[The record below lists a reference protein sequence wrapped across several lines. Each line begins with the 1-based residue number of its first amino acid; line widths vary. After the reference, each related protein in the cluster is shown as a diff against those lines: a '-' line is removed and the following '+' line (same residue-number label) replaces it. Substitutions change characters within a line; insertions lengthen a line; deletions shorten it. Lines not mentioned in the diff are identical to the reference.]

1 MLDTFSFTN
10 QQSIQTK
17 GRRPP
22 LSRTLCSDCKTSSQR
37 RRKGSV
43 IRPKFKLLLLIY
55 TVSSYGCLEL
65 DAERYSSRINVP
77 GLLDDDWRGSMNQC
91 CTERHQ
97 TNVKLNVNYL
107 GNSGHKNKD
116 AQIYVRYSCISLCKK
131 KMINQLLKAAISE
144 SMKAY
149 LYQIGEK
156 KLKGIILR
164 LSKRRK
170 CNNAKRC
177 YNVKWKGFITSFMH
191 YKT

>member
-97 TNVKLNVNYL
+97 TNVKLDVNYL

-116 AQIYVRYSCISLCKK
+116 AQIYVRYTCISLCKK
-131 KMINQLLKAAISE
+131 KNDKS
-144 SMKAY
+144 
-149 LYQIGEK
+149 
-156 KLKGIILR
+156 IIEG
-164 LSKRRK
+164 S
-170 CNNAKRC
+170 N
-177 YNVKWKGFITSFMH
+177 KWKYESLFVSNWRKKVKRHYITPF
-191 YKT
+191 